1 MSNLLSTYFSG
12 IGAKRLSDVEIA
24 PAISNQHEFN
34 GIGEFKSIFGTEK
47 ISFNGRFLYLADD
60 DNQVINDSG
69 ILTWY
74 DAREKHETRTEYR
87 LYYSNNSVIDAAS
100 PSDLL
105 VIGRTSEDELAV
117 IIAPAGSTS
126 ERQVLWLF
134 GIEEVEKSFIIR
146 DYTTKDQNLDYAR
159 KHIVSSLG
167 IELIDVTTDYLDEM
181 LNKYST
187 GFPSTAK
194 FSKYARSTLAEV
206 SPVEQPDAALISWL
220 EREESLFKTLEK
232 YFVEQKLKAGFG
244 NDGKDVDEFISFSL
258 SIQNRRKSRAGFAF
272 ENHLTYIFDQ
282 HKVKYSRG
290 KKTERNNKPDF
301 LFPGIDYYNNQDFSV
316 ELLTM
321 LGVKTSAKDRWRQ
334 VLSEAERIEYK
345 HLVTLEPSISMNQ
358 TDEMKAQH
366 LQLVIPKGLMET
378 YSAVQQS
385 ELINLSDFLDLVKE
399 RQTKV

>member
-1 MSNLLSTYFSG
+1 MSSLLSTYFSG

-47 ISFNGRFLYLADD
+47 ITFHGRFLFLADND
-60 DNQVINDSG
+60 DQVIEDAG

-87 LYYSNNSVIDAAS
+87 LYYSNNSVIGAAS
-100 PSDLL
+100 PGDLL
-105 VIGRTSEDELAV
+105 VIGRTNKNELAV

-134 GIEEVEKSFIIR
+134 GIEELEKNFIIR
-146 DYTTKDQNLDYAR
+146 DYTSNDQNLDYAK
-159 KHIVSSLG
+159 KHIVTSLG
-167 IELIDVTTDYLDEM
+167 IELIDVATDHLDEM
-181 LNKYST
+181 LKKYNNR
-187 GFPSTAK
+187 FPSTAE
-194 FSKYARSTLAEV
+194 FSDYARSTFTEI
-206 SPVEQPDAALISWL
+206 SPVEHPDETLISWL

-232 YFVEQKLKAGFG
+232 HFVEQKLKDGFG
-244 NDGKDVDEFISFSL
+244 PNGNDVDEFISFSL

-272 ENHLTYIFDQ
+272 ENHLTYLFDQ
-282 HKVKYSRG
+282 QNVKFSRG

-301 LFPGIDYYNNQDFSV
+301 LFPGIDYYNKPDFNI

-321 LGVKTSAKDRWRQ
+321 LGVKTTAKDRWRQ
-334 VLSEAERIEYK
+334 VLSEADRINRK
-345 HLVTLEPSISMNQ
+345 HLMTLEPAISKNQ
-358 TDEMKAQH
+358 TDEMKAQN

-378 YSAVQQS
+378 FSSDQQN
-385 ELINLSDFLDLVKE
+385 ELINLSEFITMVKE
-399 RQTKV
+399 KQTKI

>member
-1 MSNLLSTYFSG
+1 MSNLISTYFSG

-47 ISFNGRFLYLADD
+47 ISFSGRFLYLADD

-100 PSDLL
+100 PDDLL

-134 GIEEVEKSFIIR
+134 GIEEVEKNFIIR

-187 GFPSTAK
+187 GFPSTGI

-206 SPVEQPDAALISWL
+206 FPVEQPDAALISWL

-232 YFVEQKLKAGFG
+232 YFVEQKLKDGFG
-244 NDGKDVDEFISFSL
+244 TDGKDVDEFISFSL
-258 SIQNRRKSRAGFAF
+258 SIQNRRKSRAGLAF
-272 ENHLTYIFDQ
+272 ENQLTYLFDQ

-301 LFPGIDYYNNQDFSV
+301 MFPGIDYYNNQDFSV

-345 HLVTLEPSISMNQ
+345 HLVTLEPSISKNQ

-385 ELINLSDFLDLVKE
+385 ELINLSDFLDLIKE
-399 RQTKV
+399 RQNKV

>member
-87 LYYSNNSVIDAAS
+87 LYYSNNSVIGAAS
-100 PSDLL
+100 PGDLL
-105 VIGRTSEDELAV
+105 VIGRTSEEELAV

-167 IELIDVTTDYLDEM
+167 IELIDITTDYLDEM
-181 LNKYST
+181 LNKYGT
-187 GFPSTAK
+187 GFPSTIE
-194 FSKYARSTLAEV
+194 FSEYARLTLANV

-220 EREESLFKTLEK
+220 EREVSLFKTLEK
-232 YFVEQKLKAGFG
+232 YFVEQKLKKGFG
-244 NDGKDVDEFISFSL
+244 PEGDDVDEFISFSL

-321 LGVKTSAKDRWRQ
+321 LGVKTSAKERWRQ

-345 HLVTLEPSISMNQ
+345 HLVTLEPSISKNQ

-399 RQTKV
+399 RQTKA

>member
-1 MSNLLSTYFSG
+1 MSNLISTYFSG

-34 GIGEFKSIFGTEK
+34 GIGEFKSIFGTER
-47 ISFNGRFLYLADD
+47 ISFNGRFLYLSDE

-100 PSDLL
+100 PDDLL
-105 VIGRTSEDELAV
+105 VIGRTSENELAV

-187 GFPSTAK
+187 GFPSTGI

-206 SPVEQPDAALISWL
+206 FPVEQPDAALISWL

-232 YFVEQKLKAGFG
+232 YFVEQKLKDGFG
-244 NDGKDVDEFISFSL
+244 TDGKDVDEFISFSL
-258 SIQNRRKSRAGFAF
+258 SIQNRRKSRAGLAF
-272 ENHLTYIFDQ
+272 ENQLTYLFDQ

-301 LFPGIDYYNNQDFSV
+301 MFPGIDYYNNQDFSV

-345 HLVTLEPSISMNQ
+345 HLVTLEPSISKNQ

-385 ELINLSDFLDLVKE
+385 ELINLSDFLDLIKE
-399 RQTKV
+399 RQNKV